1 MPSISHE
8 GPLDLVRQHPE
19 IAVDLLRTVPGI
31 RLPRQ
36 AAASLAPTDMSA
48 VIPVQYLADIVVT
61 ISDTA
66 TGKPALAMIIEP
78 QLRDSK
84 TKRFSWPVYLTT
96 ARRITGCPAAV
107 LVVLCPDP
115 AEAAKCRRLIRTGH
129 PGFDLAP
136 IVIDSSAPPG
146 RDGTTD
152 PYLTVFAASMGGI
165 DLETEP
171 GARQF
176 LDALASPE
184 VSEADRLRMTAIIMT
199 LASDAARH
207 LLEAMMTTT
216 EYQKT
221 ILDRIHEE
229 GIAEGKAAGVA
240 EGKAEGK
247 AEAVLKLLD
256 ARHLAPTAEQRQQV
270 ASCTDSAQLD
280 SWFDR
285 AITAG
290 TTAEVFAD

>member
-1 MPSISHE
+1 MTHE

-19 IAVDLLRTVPGI
+19 IAVDLLQDIPGI

-36 AAASLAPTDMSA
+36 VTASLAPTDMSA
-48 VIPVQYLADIVVT
+48 VVPVQYLADVVVLL
-61 ISDTA
+61 SDAA
-66 TGKPALAMIIEP
+66 TGSPVLAVIIEP

-84 TKRFSWPVYLTT
+84 TKRYSWPVYLTT
-96 ARRITGCPAAV
+96 ARSIAGCPAAV

-136 IVIDSSAPPG
+136 IVIDSGAPPG
-146 RDGTTD
+146 RDGAD
-152 PYLTVFAASMGGI
+152 SPWLTAFTATMGGI
-165 DLETEP
+165 DLESET

-176 LDALASPE
+176 LDALANPE
-184 VSEADRLRMTAIIMT
+184 VSEADRRRMTAIIMT
-199 LASDAARH
+199 VASDAARH

-221 ILDRIHEE
+221 ILDRIHD
-229 GIAEGKAAGVA
+229 
-240 EGKAEGK
+240 EGKAEGEAKGK
-247 AEAVLKLLD
+247 AEAVLKILD
-256 ARHLAPTAEQRQQV
+256 ARHLAPTAEQRRQV

-280 SWFDR
+280 LWFDR

-290 TTAEVFAD
+290 TAAEVFAD